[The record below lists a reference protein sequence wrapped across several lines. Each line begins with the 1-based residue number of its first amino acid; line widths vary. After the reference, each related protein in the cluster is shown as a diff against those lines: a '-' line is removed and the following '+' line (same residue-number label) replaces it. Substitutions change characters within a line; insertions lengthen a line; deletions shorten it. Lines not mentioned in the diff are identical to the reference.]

1 MSQENVDLTHQ
12 AYDAVNRRDLGAL
25 LRLMDADVEA
35 VPALV
40 RMEGDYH
47 GRAGIRR
54 WWENLLDVFPDFVIE
69 VGEVRDLGDLALGTL
84 RIRGHGAIA
93 KRRSTRRSGWQR
105 GGGAGGAFVGLP
117 TEPKPRPSKPWGWRS
132 RRCRR
137 RMPPQS
143 DVPTSYGTSPVRR
156 LWSNRFGPR
165 MRSIARGP
173 AGPTLASIAVV
184 PPRSSACRA

>member
-84 RIRGHGAIA
+84 RIRGHGADSEA
-93 KRRSTRRSGWQR
+93 PFDAPLWLAAR
-105 GGGAGGAFVGLP
+105 
-117 TEPKPRPSKPWGWRS
+117 WRHG
-132 RRCRR
+132 RC
-137 RMPPQS
+137 
-143 DVPTSYGTSPVRR
+143 VWWASYGTEAEALEAV
-156 LWSNRFGPR
+156 G
-165 MRSIARGP
+165 
-173 AGPTLASIAVV
+173 LAE
-184 PPRSSACRA
+184 